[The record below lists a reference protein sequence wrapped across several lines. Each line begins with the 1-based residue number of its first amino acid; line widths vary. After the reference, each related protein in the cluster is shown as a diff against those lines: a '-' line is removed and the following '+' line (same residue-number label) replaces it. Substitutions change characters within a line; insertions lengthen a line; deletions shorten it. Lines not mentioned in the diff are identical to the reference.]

1 MQNSFSL
8 PFSSHFSRL
17 VIGTLLLALL
27 GSGVLGIA
35 SGFAD
40 AHAAGGQ
47 ASFSMQPVVYSPTNI
62 LTKSYFIFDG
72 KPGIVEKN
80 SIRVTNT
87 GNIPGTANLYAVDA
101 TTAQTS
107 GAVYLSKN
115 SPRNDVGAW
124 ATLDAQQVTL
134 NPGQSQTVSFRVAI
148 PGNARPGQH
157 LGGIVAENAAQ
168 QTSTSTRNNNTF
180 QVKVKTLTI
189 VAIQVNLPGTPVE
202 QLVATNIQSGGDNG
216 YQRILIGLGNS
227 GNMMLKPSG
236 SLQISNAQG
245 QIVKN
250 ITLKLDTFLP
260 QTSITY
266 PVNITGQALGA
277 GDYQATLT
285 LTYGDGKVLHY
296 NTGFTITQQQLA
308 QVFTSNKTQ
317 VSPGLFNGSLSGLS
331 PLILT
336 GAGLVLLLI
345 VGSLLYWFVLVPRA
359 KAKAKQA
366 VASSQFTRLSQFKG
380 PGMR

>member
-17 VIGTLLLALL
+17 VIGTVLLALL
-27 GSGVLGIA
+27 A
-35 SGFAD
+35 SGILSIAFGFTV

-47 ASFSMQPVVYSPTNI
+47 ASFSMQPVVYNPSNI

-72 KPGIVEKN
+72 RPGIVEKN

-87 GNIPGTANLYAVDA
+87 GNIPGTANLYTVDA

-124 ATLDAQQVTL
+124 ATLAVQQVTL
-134 NPGQSQTVSFRVAI
+134 NPGQSQIVSFQLAI
-148 PGNARPGQH
+148 PGNARSGQH

-168 QTSTSTRNNNTF
+168 QTSTSTKNNNTF

-202 QLVATNIQSGGDNG
+202 QLAATSIQSGGDNG
-216 YQRILIGLGNS
+216 YQRILVGLNNS
-227 GNMMLKPSG
+227 GNMMLKPFG
-236 SLQISNAQG
+236 SLQVSNAQG
-245 QIVKN
+245 QVVKN

-266 PVNITGQALGA
+266 PVNIAGQALGA
-277 GDYQATLT
+277 GNYQAALT
-285 LTYGDGKVLHY
+285 LTYGSGKVLHY
-296 NTGFTITQQQLA
+296 NASFTITQQQLA

-317 VSPGLFNGSLSGLS
+317 VTPGLFNGSISGLS
-331 PLILT
+331 PFILM

-366 VASSQFTRLSQFKG
+366 VVSSQFTRLSQFKG

>member
-1 MQNSFSL
+1 MQNSFSF
-8 PFSSHFSRL
+8 PFSGHFARL
-17 VIGTLLLALL
+17 VTGAILLAVLV
-27 GSGVLGIA
+27 SGALGIA
-35 SGFAD
+35 FGFTD

-47 ASFSMQPVVYSPTNI
+47 ASFSMQPVVYSPSNV

-107 GAVYLSKN
+107 GAVYLSKD

-124 ATLDAQQVTL
+124 ATLAVSQITL
-134 NPGQSQTVSFRVAI
+134 NPGQSRTVSFQVAI
-148 PGNARPGQH
+148 PANARPGQH

-168 QTSTSTRNNNTF
+168 QTSTSTKNNNTF

-202 QLVATNIQSGGDNG
+202 QLAATSIQSGGDNG
-216 YQRILIGLGNS
+216 YQRILIGLGNG
-227 GNMMLKPSG
+227 GNVMLKPFG

-245 QIVKN
+245 QVVKN

-260 QTSITY
+260 ETSISY

-277 GDYQATLT
+277 GDYQAALT

-296 NTGFTITQQQLA
+296 TTNFTITQQQLA
-308 QVFTSNKTQ
+308 QVFSSSKTQ
-317 VSPGLFNGSLSGLS
+317 VSPGLFNGSTGLS

-336 GAGLVLLLI
+336 GAGLVLILI
-345 VGSLLYWFVLVPRA
+345 VGSILYWFVLVPRA
-359 KAKAKQA
+359 RAKAKQA

-380 PGMR
+380 PGIR